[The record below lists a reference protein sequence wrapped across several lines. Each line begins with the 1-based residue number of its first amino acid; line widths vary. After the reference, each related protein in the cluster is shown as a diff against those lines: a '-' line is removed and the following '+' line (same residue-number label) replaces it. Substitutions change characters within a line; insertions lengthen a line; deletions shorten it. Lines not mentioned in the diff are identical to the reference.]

1 MCLMFSFLPATFW
14 LTVGFF
20 VLFASTKTEGNMQK
34 FGRLLSVWIF
44 IIASFFPMMGAYAT
58 LSGLCPIGEMMSRM
72 TG

>member
-1 MCLMFSFLPATFW
+1 MCFVISFLPATFW